1 MSDTGIDPQYLD
13 VFRQWLRSLGDDA
26 AQVGNALAGA
36 ADDEAVRPLIAGLNY
51 IFQSLDCMTDGI
63 AALGFLDDAFVLR
76 VACALARPRETHG
89 VVHRLHEDA
98 HTVRE
103 FLGDDYARLEKHVR
117 GLATR
122 AVRGRTVEDIAA
134 NGAIRTKFLSEV
146 DGWSRDYEAPP
157 LVRDPKTLVKLRAF
171 LDAKLP

>member
-1 MSDTGIDPQYLD
+1 MRDTALDLQYLD
-13 VFRQWLRSLGDDA
+13 VFCQWLRSLGDDA
-26 AQVGNALAGA
+26 SRVGNALAETT
-36 ADDEAVRPLIAGLNY
+36 DDEAARPLIAGLNY
-51 IFQSLDCMTDGI
+51 IFQSLDCIADGI
-63 AALGFLDDAFVLR
+63 AALAFLDDAFVLR

-89 VVHRLHEDA
+89 VVHRLHEDT
-98 HTVRE
+98 HTVRA
-103 FLGDDYARLEKHVR
+103 FLDDDYARLEKHVR
-117 GLATR
+117 GLGTR
-122 AVRGRTVEDIAA
+122 AVRGRTVEEIAA